1 MSIFSRF
8 LPKRKP
14 PELKNNIPK
23 EKENIRKTFAV
34 YCAKHH
40 KPKNGKLCPAC
51 TALLATVFTKMDRCP
66 CFGAKATQDFLTI
79 MKSAQRGMFL
89 RHPVMAI
96 KHKLASMG
104 VDYAKYQQE
113 KKTTDKAKA
122 KEKAAKERA
131 KGKEKKK

>member
-1 MSIFSRF
+1 
-8 LPKRKP
+8 
-14 PELKNNIPK
+14 
-23 EKENIRKTFAV
+23 
-34 YCAKHH
+34 
-40 KPKNGKLCPAC
+40 
-51 TALLATVFTKMDRCP
+51 
-66 CFGAKATQDFLTI
+66 